1 MSSDIR
7 AEFNKNNNED
17 NVNDIAGNLS
27 VARDKDSILAK
38 LREKKSHDK

>member
-7 AEFNKNNNED
+7 AEFNNNED

>member
-1 MSSDIR
+1 MSSAIR
-7 AEFNKNNNED
+7 AEANNNED